1 MPMPIPIRIC
11 GAEANSAST
20 IASAPRRRTRRNER
34 EIASIRPTSPS
45 TSPAGTY
52 TNGSATT
59 RPTSRLIPTSI
70 SSTGPTSSSP
80 KSTTSVTIVATMI
93 VRIVTTA
100 WARNIR
106 QNRFRAIETDSGSRS
121 ARPSM
126 RPPTTAV
133 ASVRASTLATMYPI
147 TAGSAASA
155 IQPSTGVGGADGSN
169 SGYPDTACSARMATN
184 GATVASTMNPM

>member
-1 MPMPIPIRIC
+1 
-11 GAEANSAST
+11 
-20 IASAPRRRTRRNER
+20 
-34 EIASIRPTSPS
+34 
-45 TSPAGTY
+45 
-52 TNGSATT
+52 
-59 RPTSRLIPTSI
+59 
-70 SSTGPTSSSP
+70 
-80 KSTTSVTIVATMI
+80 MI

-121 ARPSM
+121 ARPPSARRR
-126 RPPTTAV
+126 RPS

-169 SGYPDTACSARMATN
+169 SGYPETAWSARIATN